1 MILTFDQAREI
12 VVREVGLSAG
22 AQPILLGESE
32 GRVLAEEILA
42 DRDYPPFPR
51 SARDG
56 FAIRAADAPGEL
68 RVLGQVR
75 AGETFSGAVGPGE
88 AVEIMTGAPLPE
100 GADAVVMV
108 EHAERTGERVRVRAA
123 AKPGDNFTK
132 RGADACASELVLHAG
147 RRIGFAEAAL
157 LASMGRSAVVVYGR
171 PQVAILPT
179 GDELVELSESPSIT
193 QIRNSNAI
201 SLAFQVRR
209 AGGIPQI
216 LPIARDNA
224 ESTRRL
230 IEQGLKADLLLVSG
244 GVSAGKYDLV
254 KTVLAELGAKF
265 FFERV
270 AMQPGQP
277 LAFGKAQGKYF
288 FGLPGN
294 PGSTMITFETIA
306 RAALEKMQGIA
317 NPVLPLL
324 KARLSKPFA
333 QKTGLTRFLPAN
345 LSPDG
350 ATVEGAVSGGSGDL
364 PALARCN
371 AFLVTDANREAWAAG
386 EDIRVLVK

>member
-1 MILTFDQAREI
+1 MALTFDQAREI

-22 AQPILLGESE
+22 AQPVLLAEAE

-75 AGETFSGAVGPGE
+75 AGEAFSGAVGPGQ

-108 EHAERTGERVRVRAA
+108 EHVERTGERVRIRSAM
-123 AKPGDNFTK
+123 KSGDNFTA

-193 QIRNSNAI
+193 QIRNSNSI

-254 KTVLAELGAKF
+254 KKVLAELGAKF

-270 AMQPGQP
+270 AIQPGQP

-324 KARLSKPFA
+324 KARLTKPVS

-345 LSPDG
+345 LSADG
-350 ATVEGAVSGGSGDL
+350 SVVEPAVSGGSGDL

-371 AFLVTDANREAWAAG
+371 SFLVTNPDREAWAAG

>member
-12 VVREVGLSAG
+12 VVREVGLGAG
-22 AQPILLGESE
+22 AQPVLLAEAE

-42 DRDYPPFPR
+42 DRDYPPFRR

-56 FAIRAADAPGEL
+56 FAVRAADVPGEL
-68 RVLGQVR
+68 RVRGQVR
-75 AGETFSGAVGPGE
+75 AGEAFSDAVGPGE

-108 EHAERTGERVRVRAA
+108 EHTERVGERVRIRAA
-123 AKPGDNFTK
+123 VKSGDNFTK
-132 RGADACASELVLHAG
+132 RGADACASELVLHSG

-157 LASMGRSAVVVYGR
+157 LASMGRSAIVVYGR

-193 QIRNSNAI
+193 QIRNSNSI
-201 SLAFQVRR
+201 SLAYQVRR

-224 ESTRRL
+224 DSTRRL
-230 IEQGLKADLLLVSG
+230 IEQGLKADLLLISG

-294 PGSTMITFETIA
+294 PGSTMITFETVA

-324 KARLSKPFA
+324 KARLTKPVS

-350 ATVEGAVSGGSGDL
+350 ATVEPAISGGSGDL

-371 AFLVTDANREAWAAG
+371 AFLVTNPDREAWAAG

>member
-1 MILTFDQAREI
+1 MALTFDQAREL
-12 VVREVGLSAG
+12 VLHEVGLSAQV
-22 AQPILLGESE
+22 QPVQLAEAE

-42 DRDYPPFPR
+42 DRDYPPFRR

-75 AGETFSGAVGPGE
+75 AGEAFPGTVGPGE

-108 EHAERTGERVRVRAA
+108 EHTERVGERVRIRPAI
-123 AKPGDNFTK
+123 KSGDNFTP
-132 RGADACASELVLHAG
+132 RGADAAASEMVLHAG
-147 RRIGFAEAAL
+147 RRIGFAEAAA
-157 LASMGRSAVVVYGR
+157 LASMGRVAVVVYGR
-171 PQVAILPT
+171 PRVAILPT
-179 GDELVELSESPSIT
+179 GDELVETSESPSAV

-201 SLAFQVRR
+201 SLAYQVRR
-209 AGGIPQI
+209 AGGIPQV
-216 LPIARDNA
+216 LPIARDNVGSIRGLIA
-224 ESTRRL
+224 E
-230 IEQGLKADLLLVSG
+230 GLKADLLLISG

-270 AMQPGQP
+270 AIQPGQP

-306 RAALEKMQGIA
+306 RGALEKMQGIA
-317 NPVLPLL
+317 NPILPLL
-324 KARLSKPFA
+324 KARLAKPVS

-345 LSPDG
+345 LSADG
-350 ATVEGAVSGGSGDL
+350 STVEPAVSGGSGDL

-371 AFLVTDANREAWAAG
+371 AFLVTKPDREVWATG

>member
-1 MILTFDQAREI
+1 
-12 VVREVGLSAG
+12 
-22 AQPILLGESE
+22 
-32 GRVLAEEILA
+32 
-42 DRDYPPFPR
+42 
-51 SARDG
+51 
-56 FAIRAADAPGEL
+56 
-68 RVLGQVR
+68 
-75 AGETFSGAVGPGE
+75 
-88 AVEIMTGAPLPE
+88 
-100 GADAVVMV
+100 
-108 EHAERTGERVRVRAA
+108 
-123 AKPGDNFTK
+123 
-132 RGADACASELVLHAG
+132 
-147 RRIGFAEAAL
+147 
-157 LASMGRSAVVVYGR
+157 MGRSAVVVYGR